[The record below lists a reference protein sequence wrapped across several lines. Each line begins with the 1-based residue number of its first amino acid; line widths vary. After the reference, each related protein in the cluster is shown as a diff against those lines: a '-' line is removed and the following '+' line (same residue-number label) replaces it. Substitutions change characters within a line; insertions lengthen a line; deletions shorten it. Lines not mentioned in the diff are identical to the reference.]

1 MKILAVSDVQSQS
14 LEDMI
19 DRNPEKFGL
28 ADCVVSCGDLESDYL
43 SNIVEKLKIKF
54 IFVSGNHVFRDDA
67 CSEDEKNQLSNLPSD
82 YWFKARL
89 CIAGVQDLHGRI
101 EVFKDYIFA
110 GFGGS
115 MLYNRRENQFMEP
128 QMREI
133 VNSVIRKIRW
143 IRFKEK
149 LFGRKP
155 KEIIV
160 LSHAPVAGTHDLPDI
175 PHKGFECFKK
185 FIKKVRPILWLHG
198 HVDPTGSGKPQITVS
213 GGTTV
218 VNVFGCKII
227 DIENKKVS
235 VKSHC
240 AEI

>member
-19 DRNPEKFGL
+19 DRNPEKFNQV
-28 ADCVVSCGDLESDYL
+28 DCIISCGDLESDYL
-43 SNIVEKLKIKF
+43 SNVVEKLKLKF

-67 CSEDEKNQLSNLPSD
+67 CDESEKNQLSSLPAD
-82 YWFKARL
+82 YWFRPRL
-89 CIAGVQDLHGRI
+89 CIAGAQDIHRRVEIFG
-101 EVFKDYIFA
+101 DYIFT

-115 MLYNRRENQFMEP
+115 TLYNRKENQFTEG
-128 QMREI
+128 QMQKI
-133 VNSVIRKIRW
+133 VNSVARKIW
-143 IRFKEK
+143 LIRLMGIF
-149 LFGRKP
+149 LRKKR

-160 LSHAPVAGTHDLPDI
+160 LSHAPVAGIHDLPDI
-175 PHKGFECFKK
+175 PHRGFECFKK
-185 FIKKVRPILWLHG
+185 FIKRFKPVLWMHG
-198 HVDPTGSGKPQITVS
+198 HVDPTGITKPQITIS
-213 GGTTV
+213 GETTI

-227 DIENKKVS
+227 DITEKEVA